1 MTKSSSGFCTFFRL
15 STSSNSFF
23 RSTRGSGRHPP
34 QPVIAVT
41 QTVATHHT
49 NIRQTGRQLESD
61 ATSTACESLPGCRP
75 RPARS
80 AVASSPASSVGKLFN
95 VSSLPQRASGL
106 QSQFPACPGTT
117 ASRSPS
123 LRGNRAPHSPPLI
136 RYKDSRRRGLR
147 SVRSAHVTGKSL
159 PPIIHSATRPHL
171 PQAHVLLPC
180 TCHLKTER
188 WASDYCLIPS
198 GSPDESDSRTILPV
212 LFALHALQT
221 GDRRIPTRFRS
232 FETTHSHPT
241 CCGLLRDESCL
252 PASRNRVDT
261 VPSTL
266 GGGWTDPT

>member
-1 MTKSSSGFCTFFRL
+1 MPQARHANPSPGAVLGPLVLPLPAPLLHRSVSYSTYLPCPNGHLDSSL
-15 STSSNSFF
+15 N
-23 RSTRGSGRHPP
+23 
-34 QPVIAVT
+34 
-41 QTVATHHT
+41 
-49 NIRQTGRQLESD
+49 
-61 ATSTACESLPGCRP
+61 SLPVPGRP
-75 RPARS
+75 LHAALRYAATEHR
-80 AVASSPASSVGKLFN
+80 
-95 VSSLPQRASGL
+95 
-106 QSQFPACPGTT
+106 T
-117 ASRSPS
+117 A
-123 LRGNRAPHSPPLI
+123 PLI
-136 RYKDSRRRGLR
+136 RYKDSRRRGSR

-188 WASDYCLIPS
+188 WASDYCLIPP